1 MRPWSTR
8 SCDTTASTSVRWT
21 SSARSRRRKAER
33 DGTSTS
39 RAGPR
44 PRDSL
49 LHRVV
54 ARLHAGGERLVVL
67 ASQPLDLRI
76 VLSALRAHLLL
87 VLSLFGAHLLLV
99 LLLPF
104 TLIVSLA
111 YRSTD
116 ATDRCT
122 GRRTLAGVT

>member
-21 SSARSRRRKAER
+21 TSAHSRRRNADL
-33 DGTSTS
+33 DGTATV
-39 RAGPR
+39 RAGQR

-67 ASQPLDLRI
+67 ASQRLDLGI
-76 VLSALRAHLLL
+76 VLLALRAHLLL

-99 LLLPF
+99 LLLPL
-104 TLIVSLA
+104 TLHVSLT
-111 YRSTD
+111 YRSAD
-116 ATDRCT
+116 ATNRCT
-122 GRRTLAGVT
+122 SR